1 MGYTALQAS
10 VVAFNKG
17 KLKMF
22 ATAFDP
28 SLGGRDFD
36 QLIMDHM
43 RDDYQKRFKVDSY
56 STVKAKLR
64 LRAECEKAKKLMS
77 SNVQPIPIGLECFI
91 DDKDVNG
98 KLSRAEL
105 EELAQPIID
114 RIRNTL
120 ENLLKEAK
128 VTPEDL
134 ESVEIVGGSTRIPI
148 VKQLVQDIFRK
159 QPMTTMNADESVAR
173 GCTLMCAILSPTF
186 KVKEFKIEDCQ
197 PYPIT
202 LSWQGGVNEDNEV
215 EVFSRWNAI
224 PSTKMLS
231 FYKKEALT
239 VEARY
244 SYPNDIPFSEARIG
258 QYTIEQI
265 QPQPDGT
272 PSKIKVK
279 VRLNRNG
286 IFDVTQASLIETIE
300 EPNAPAEESMETA
313 TPQPTE
319 NNGEQ
324 SQDQQPPAAESMEE
338 GAATT
343 NGTAAAPGSGDAQQ
357 EETVGFIFFH
367 SIFILLSLFCFAG
380 KRRRRCRW

>member
-1 MGYTALQAS
+1 M
-10 VVAFNKG
+10 
-17 KLKMF
+17 
-22 ATAFDP
+22 
-28 SLGGRDFD
+28 
-36 QLIMDHM
+36 
-43 RDDYQKRFKVDSY
+43 
-56 STVKAKLR
+56 
-64 LRAECEKAKKLMS
+64 
-77 SNVQPIPIGLECFI
+77 
-91 DDKDVNG
+91 
-98 KLSRAEL
+98 
-105 EELAQPIID
+105 
-114 RIRNTL
+114 
-120 ENLLKEAK
+120 
-128 VTPEDL
+128 
-134 ESVEIVGGSTRIPI
+134 EIVGGSTRVPAIKQI
-148 VKQLVQDIFRK
+148 VQEVFGKT
-159 QPMTTMNADESVAR
+159 PMTTMNADESVAR

-244 SYPNDIPFSEARIG
+244 SYPNDIPFAESRIGKKRCIEDEISNDLLG

-300 EPNAPAEESMETA
+300 EPNAPAGPNQDELRKRKYHSFVAEEPMETA
-313 TPQPTE
+313 NTAAKGTE
-319 NNGEQ
+319 NSG
-324 SQDQQPPAAESMEE
+324 DQTTPPVTESMDEVSKFLCFRLF
-338 GAATT
+338 A
-343 NGTAAAPGSGDAQQ
+343 
-357 EETVGFIFFH
+357 
-367 SIFILLSLFCFAG
+367 LLYSECSSHQ
-380 KRRRRCRW
+380 RYCCTCSR